1 MMSEGKMMPEN
12 KMMGHA
18 GQTGAA
24 DPPPMPIRAPR
35 LSPPPIPH
43 SMVLNPYTIYN
54 NLLVPGKLPVPSEEA
69 SEADGGRSQEK
80 PGRFVRQNGNQAVV
94 IDDRDAARGLT
105 LYPQENVCNSFD
117 RSSRWASK
125 AKGDTQADIWTDWY
139 AGWAPFAIDDDLYQ
153 AKNLTFSLER
163 SVGPGENYG
172 SGYSAKIASNQ
183 PYAGGF
189 GSPMIKV
196 RPHAEVT
203 VKVNYLIADHDHHGM
218 DYDWASMGIKP
229 DAAGSGASY
238 VNGYVRGEW
247 AQLEHTVWAGPSG
260 YIMVLLQGESPG
272 ALNSNIYYDDVRI
285 SVDGKYLS
293 RCEVE

>member
-1 MMSEGKMMPEN
+1 MTRPRNTRLFVAVFVALLLLIPATTAFADSHGTKADDEGMMMSEGKMMPEN

-18 GQTGAA
+18 GQTGPA

-183 PYAGGF
+183 R
-189 GSPMIKV
+189 SEERRV
-196 RPHAEVT
+196 
-203 VKVNYLIADHDHHGM
+203 
-218 DYDWASMGIKP
+218 
-229 DAAGSGASY
+229 
-238 VNGYVRGEW
+238 GER
-247 AQLEHTVWAGPSG
+247 V
-260 YIMVLLQGESPG
+260 
-272 ALNSNIYYDDVRI
+272 
-285 SVDGKYLS
+285 
-293 RCEVE
+293 